1 MLTLAAGCDDVA
13 RQVLYADFTAI
24 VENHVSFVNLLD
36 TARGKGPT
44 GAGVPPLVSMPSTG
58 CDRGR
63 RTDATVGPTALKLEV
78 HPGRRG
84 RRLDAA
90 RPPGSD

>member
-1 MLTLAAGCDDVA
+1 MLTLTAGRDDVA

-44 GAGVPPLVSMPSTG
+44 GAGVPPLVSMPPSTG

-63 RTDATVGPTALKLEV
+63 RADATVGPTALKLEV
-78 HPGRRG
+78 VVGEVGDWMRP
-84 RRLDAA
+84 